1 MIHRVFPC
9 ITNEKGEDGIAM
21 STNAAKDAAK
31 KERQEKKKRIRQE
44 QLIDAAEKIFITH
57 GYDTTTL
64 EMVADELGYTKR
76 TLYLYF
82 RDKDDIFFAVT
93 LKGLSGLHDA
103 LSKAVVVG
111 ETGLDRMFSLGTAYY
126 QFFRQHPVYF
136 EFNRI
141 FETKMYYFQ
150 KELNGDSGEFAF
162 KCQEVNDR
170 ITRLLLDVIED
181 GQADGSIT
189 LKYDSKKLMLLLW
202 GGTFGL
208 LEVVFSR
215 MDKLEDIYGTSAD
228 EMFSLYTK
236 LLEGIFR

>member
-1 MIHRVFPC
+1 MHA
-9 ITNEKGEDGIAM
+9 D
-21 STNAAKDAAK
+21 NARETAK
-31 KERQEKKKRIRQE
+31 KERQEKKKRIRKE
-44 QLIDAAEKIFITH
+44 QLIDAAEKVFIRH

-93 LKGLSGLHDA
+93 LKGLSGLHRVLA
-103 LSKAVVVG
+103 QSLQG
-111 ETGLDRMFSLGTAYY
+111 EGNGLDRMFSLGTAYY
-126 QFFRQHPVYF
+126 RYFREHPEYF

-150 KELNGDSGEFAF
+150 KELNEDSGEFAF
-162 KCQEVNDR
+162 KCQEVNDT
-170 ITRLLLDVIED
+170 ISRLLLGVIEE

-189 LKYDSKKLMLLLW
+189 ARFDSKKLMLLLW

-208 LEVVFSR
+208 LEIVISR
-215 MDKLEDIYGTSAD
+215 MDKLEDVYHTSAD
-228 EMFSLYTK
+228 EMFSLYIE